1 MSLYQFLNEGYRA
14 KPKMPFTGWID
25 RYFEGQYCGPH
36 DLVSNRIHTYFQGL
50 NTLQAALQQIKSI
63 MRINLKDVVRDDLR
77 AEIEKAQKHGFDFS
91 LYTDCYTLLGKA
103 VKEAK
108 LLDDSTLKKFEDLM
122 KEYVDYHTKLIDMG
136 DKDEEQALK
145 NLKEGR
151 TLVYGSKFQHQEAIH
166 NAIIF
171 LCAKSEVWVYGQ
183 LAAIPGIKKTASYK
197 KIVKYCKDLIDEMT
211 PFARLIEYGMVHVV

>member
-122 KEYVDYHTKLIDMG
+122 KEIADYRTKFTDMG
-136 DKDEEQALK
+136 DKFEEQALK

-151 TLVYGSKFQHQEAIH
+151 ALIYGGKFEHQEAIH
-166 NAIIF
+166 HAIIF
-171 LCAKSEVWVYGQ
+171 LCAKSADWVYGQ
-183 LAAIPGIKKTASYK
+183 IAAIPGIEKTASYK
-197 KIVKYCKDLIDEMT
+197 KIVKNCKDLVDEMQ
-211 PFARLIEYGMVHVV
+211 PFAGLIESSMKHAI